1 MGLRRVSDGSMII
14 TIFSW
19 TYTKNE
25 VLKRKNL
32 NREDKIGGI
41 ERMNEINEFEGMDE
55 KARMKKEEIIKKQWN
70 RRRYWK
76 WKIRRETEKE
86 EIIKKD

>member
-1 MGLRRVSDGSMII
+1 MNLYKEWSI
-14 TIFSW
+14 
-19 TYTKNE
+19 E
-25 VLKRKNL
+25 RKNL

-55 KARMKKEEIIKKQWN
+55 KARMKKEGIIKKQWN